1 MMISMMTTTMLRYS
15 TRLDILPQLDRWVV
29 KIGSALLTNEGQG
42 LDADRMDEWVKQMCY
57 LRDHGI
63 EVILVSSGA
72 VASGMVACIDESGDE
87 IARGLANYSAVEASK
102 IIGQPSHQIKAL
114 PGYQREPELINR
126 DNMVLS

>member
-1 MMISMMTTTMLRYS
+1 MSERSRLSTTH
-15 TRLDILPQLDRWVV
+15 RWVV

-42 LDADRMDEWVKQMCY
+42 LDADRT
-57 LRDHGI
+57 
-63 EVILVSSGA
+63 
-72 VASGMVACIDESGDE
+72 VACIGESGDE

-114 PGYQREPELINR
+114 LGYQRELELINR